1 MSKYVCDNSTYEE
14 KLKELLSPEGINA
27 VWNIDTNEI
36 SFVTQKYEL
45 SGEFISVDE
54 KTSYLRDFITNGQ
67 LDKTKMKLLKPIYVS
82 DLKIC
87 VDLANNQGFTPKL
100 NKLN

>member
-14 KLKELLSPEGINA
+14 RLKELLSPEGINA

-45 SGEFISVDE
+45 SEEFISVDQ
-54 KTSYLRDFITNGQ
+54 KTSYLRDFITNGN
-67 LDKTKMKLLKPIYVS
+67 LDKTKMKMLKPIYVS

-87 VDLANNQGFTPKL
+87 VDLANNQGFTPALKKL
-100 NKLN
+100 N

>member
-14 KLKELLSPEGINA
+14 KLKELLSPEWINA
-27 VWNIDTNEI
+27 VWNIDKNEI

-45 SGEFISVDE
+45 SEEFISVDQ
-54 KTSYLRDFITNGQ
+54 KTSYLRDFITNGN
-67 LDKTKMKLLKPIYVS
+67 LDKTKMKMLKPIYVS

-87 VDLANNQGFTPKL
+87 VDLANNRGFTPALKKL
-100 NKLN
+100 N